1 MCEIMFTYPQQDI
14 DIVLLP
20 ELLPCACIFIILND
34 VKRVQIIGELS
45 WSFRCALLAQGTKEF
60 PVFCIQDVVRDAQ

>member
-1 MCEIMFTYPQQDI
+1 MSEIMFTYPQQDI

-34 VKRVQIIGELS
+34 VKGVQIVRGELS
-45 WSFRCALLAQGTKEF
+45 L
-60 PVFCIQDVVRDAQ
+60 